1 LAGFSAAE
9 LQVQVEDDETDSE
22 DHDDEE
28 LKDPMTKEPMTK
40 DPMTNEPMTEK
51 IIEAIQASE
60 ARIMAELAKIQ
71 TTSPPTQV
79 TKVKLFVMDDDSG
92 SEPEGI
98 NEKISLN
105 IQDVVGGQVSKVEDI
120 YIFDTIGM
128 IKEKIWDQLG
138 IDSNTFRL
146 VFNGKTLKDKYNCKD
161 YLIHEGSTLH
171 LLVRL
176 QGGGF
181 SVILVYFIIIISWL
195 IVFCI

>member
-1 LAGFSAAE
+1 VLTKGLLAGFSAAE

-28 LKDPMTKEPMTK
+28 SKD
-40 DPMTNEPMTEK
+40 PMTEK

-105 IQDVVGGQVSKVEDI
+105 IQDVVSGQVSKVEDI

-128 IKEKIWDQLG
+128 VKEKIWDQLG

-146 VFNGKTLKDKYNCKD
+146 LFNGKALKDKYNCKD

-181 SVILVYFIIIISWL
+181 FDVLVIVIVIVSWL
-195 IVFCI
+195 FIFCI